1 MSGAS
6 RWKVELV
13 LSLKFQRCGSAV
25 SEMPADNK
33 QSRNTPAFGQACVL
47 LFSTVLPFPV
57 ASQTQSTYS
66 RRWTDAILF
75 KFFLL
80 YSKPN
85 IYLIFILP
93 LLGPI
98 RRWNQGMSDQE
109 EENESWG
116 SPDPSIH
123 LIQQHVFATCHFSS
137 ALLGT
142 GYINFLPTAFRMRRT

>member
-1 MSGAS
+1 M
-6 RWKVELV
+6 ELV
-13 LSLKFQRCGSAV
+13 LFLKFRRDGSAV
-25 SEMPADNK
+25 SEMPADNNPAEQK
-33 QSRNTPAFGQACVL
+33 HPSAFGQACVL

-98 RRWNQGMSDQE
+98 RRWNQGMSDWE

-123 LIQQHVFATCHFSS
+123 LLQQHVFATCHFSS
-137 ALLGT
+137 AFLGT

>member
-25 SEMPADNK
+25 SEMPADN
-33 QSRNTPAFGQACVL
+33 NPAEQKHPCLWTSLCFTVQHGPSFPCG
-47 LFSTVLPFPV
+47 FSD
-57 ASQTQSTYS
+57 SIYS